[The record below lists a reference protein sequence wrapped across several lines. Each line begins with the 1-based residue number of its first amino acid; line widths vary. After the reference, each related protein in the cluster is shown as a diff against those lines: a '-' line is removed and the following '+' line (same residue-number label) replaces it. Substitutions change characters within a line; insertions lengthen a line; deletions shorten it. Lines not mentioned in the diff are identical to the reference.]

1 MYMKK
6 HINKRNTKRNTK
18 KNKRKTSKKGCGCK
32 SNIFFAMKKKILGG
46 NINPPSF
53 QNFQSSQ
60 NQYYYDVNTHNN
72 DPNNPSM
79 LTSSR
84 NLPNYGGNKKTQKTT
99 KKNNKNNKSVMR
111 KMKGGDSLF
120 GPGNDAL
127 SSFGNIEGT
136 KIGSTIFSNGVSVN
150 PSPILQPA
158 FNGVTKHLV

>member
-18 KNKRKTSKKGCGCK
+18 KNRRKTGKKGCGCK
-32 SNIFFAMKKKILGG
+32 SNIFFAMKKKIVGG
-46 NINPPSF
+46 NINPASF

-84 NLPNYGGNKKTQKTT
+84 NLPNYGGNKKTQKTQKIT
-99 KKNNKNNKSVMR
+99 KKNNKSVMR

-136 KIGSTIFSNGVSVN
+136 KIGSAIFSNSFSVN